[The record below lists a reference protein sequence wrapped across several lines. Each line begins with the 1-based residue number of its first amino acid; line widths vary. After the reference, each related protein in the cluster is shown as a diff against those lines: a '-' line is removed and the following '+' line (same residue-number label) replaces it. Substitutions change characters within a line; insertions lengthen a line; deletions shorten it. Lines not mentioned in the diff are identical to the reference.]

1 MWIVIRFPSGC
12 CFALLRPDAVP
23 FGFLRRFSR
32 LFLMFLR
39 PLGVLFGLL
48 GALLE
53 ASWSLLGRSWAVL
66 GRNWV
71 VLGRLLGHFDF
82 WWFFG
87 AILGAKRVPKGRHF
101 GSPNGAKIDQK
112 TRCKFK
118 SEKVTSWSRLGA
130 ILGRFPRRLGVK
142 NVDFSLVFKGF
153 RENPRFW

>member
-1 MWIVIRFPSGC
+1 ME
-12 CFALLRPDAVP
+12 P
-23 FGFLRRFSR
+23 FGAILGRLGAKLKPLRMLSRF
-32 LFLMFLR
+32 
-39 PLGVLFGLL
+39 L
-48 GALLE
+48 GALLG

-82 WWFFG
+82 LLFFG
-87 AILGAKRVPKGRHF
+87 TILGAKRVPKGRHF
-101 GSPNGAKIDQK
+101 GSQNGAKIDQK
-112 TRCKFK
+112 KRCKFK

-153 RENPRFW
+153 RENQRF